1 MEQRP
6 TAPFG
11 RVLTAI
17 ITPFDD
23 DGNVD
28 YITFSRLVN
37 HLVHNGS
44 EGIVVA
50 GTTGES
56 PTLTDAEKTALFR
69 AAVDAARDKTY
80 IVAGVGTY
88 NTAES
93 CESARAARDVGVDGV
108 MAVTPY
114 YSKPP
119 QSGIIAHMT
128 AIADAA
134 DLPMMVYNI
143 PGRTATLIEVDTLI
157 ELAAHPNI
165 CCVKDAVDDVA
176 WSLDAI
182 AALPEGFAVYSGSDG
197 VTRQLVEGGA
207 VGVVSVAAHLAGVEI
222 AKMVAAAVAGDHETA
237 RQIDE
242 LLAPLNDALFS
253 EPSPM
258 PLKAGLTAYWD
269 SVGSPRLPLLD
280 AQPETT
286 VAIGD
291 ALTTIN
297 RYRGS

>member
-23 DGNVD
+23 DGSVD
-28 YITFSRLVN
+28 YVTFSRLIN

-44 EGIVVA
+44 DGIVVA

-56 PTLTDAEKTALFR
+56 PTLTTAEKAALFR
-69 AAVDAARDKTY
+69 AAVDAGKKSTS

-88 NTAES
+88 DTRES
-93 CESARAARDVGVDGV
+93 CESARAAVDVGVDGV

-119 QSGIIAHMT
+119 QAGIVAHMA
-128 AIADAA
+128 AIADTAQ
-134 DLPMMVYNI
+134 LPMMVYNI
-143 PGRTATLIEVDTLI
+143 PGRTGTLIEVDTLI
-157 ELAAHPNI
+157 ELAGHPYI

-182 AALPEGFAVYSGSDG
+182 KALPEGFAVYSGSDG

-207 VGVVSVAAHLAGVEI
+207 VGVVSVASHLAGVEI
-222 AKMVAAAVAGDHETA
+222 AKMVEAALAGDVDTA
-237 RQIDE
+237 REIDQ
-242 LLAPLNDALFS
+242 LLAPLNAALFS

-258 PLKAGLTAYWD
+258 PLKAALTAYWD

-280 AQPETT
+280 ARNETT
-286 VAIGD
+286 RAIGD
-291 ALTTIN
+291 ALAAIN
-297 RYRGS
+297 KERAS

>member
-23 DGNVD
+23 DGSVD
-28 YITFSRLVN
+28 YVTFSRLVN

-56 PTLTDAEKTALFR
+56 PTLTSAEKTALFR
-69 AAVDAARDKTY
+69 TAVDAAKEKTY

-88 NTAES
+88 NTAAS
-93 CESARAARDVGVDGV
+93 CESARAARDCGVDGV

-119 QSGIIAHMT
+119 QSGIVAHMT

-134 DLPMMVYNI
+134 ELPMMVYNI
-143 PGRTATLIEVDTLI
+143 PGRTCRLIELDTLI
-157 ELAAHPNI
+157 KLAGHPHI
-165 CCVKDAVDDVA
+165 CCVKDAVDNVP

-182 AALPEGFAVYSGSDG
+182 RALPAGFAVYSGSDS
-197 VTRQLVEGGA
+197 VTKRLVEGGA
-207 VGVVSVAAHLAGVEI
+207 VGVVSVAAHMAGVEI
-222 AKMVAAAVAGDHETA
+222 AKMVDAVIAGDDDTA
-237 RQIDE
+237 TELDE
-242 LLAPLNDALFS
+242 LLEPLIAALFS

-258 PLKAGLTAYWD
+258 PLKAALTAYWD
-269 SVGSPRLPLLD
+269 TVGSPRLPLVD

-286 VAIGD
+286 QAVGD
-291 ALTTIN
+291 ALTAIN